1 MAVPEARAHI
11 YWGCSALSAL
21 TLLFLAAKITG
32 SFSALAW
39 VCTALIVMATL
50 ALAALYAACALG
62 RVQLS
67 TTVAGKANL
76 FQLSVAP
83 LVIAIASATTL
94 PDHYTGTLALL
105 LPWGIG
111 YWLHNLKQNEPA
123 DTEPD
128 NS

>member
-1 MAVPEARAHI
+1 MAVPESRAHI

-32 SFSALAW
+32 DFSTLAW
-39 VCTALIVMATL
+39 VCTVLIVIATL
-50 ALAALYAACALG
+50 ALATLYAACALG

-83 LVIAIASATTL
+83 LLIAIASATTL

-105 LPWGIG
+105 LPWGIS
-111 YWLHNLKQNEPA
+111 YWLHNLNQNKPA
-123 DTEPD
+123 DQEP
-128 NS
+128 NR